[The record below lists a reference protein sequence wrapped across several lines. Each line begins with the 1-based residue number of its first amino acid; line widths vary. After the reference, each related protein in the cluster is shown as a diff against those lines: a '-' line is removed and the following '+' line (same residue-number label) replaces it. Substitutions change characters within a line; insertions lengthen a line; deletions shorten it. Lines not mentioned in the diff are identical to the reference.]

1 MNWKMLAELFQ
12 IILSVVLVILCI
24 IQSKGQGI
32 SSTLSGSFSFYRS
45 RRGVEKFLFILT
57 IVLGISLIFNS
68 LFLIII

>member
-1 MNWKMLAELFQ
+1 MNWKTLSEILQ
-12 IILSVVLVILCI
+12 IALSVILVLLSI

-57 IVLGISLIFNS
+57 IILGISLIFNS